1 MTHDSAVAIMHSF
14 YFWMRVNSAVRKRE
28 ERVLNAPL
36 RENGAILHAGSDAR
50 KQEIRARPPLKGL
63 KEQDYTAPLGG
74 EGVP

>member
-1 MTHDSAVAIMHSF
+1 MHSF

-36 RENGAILHAGSDAR
+36 RGNGAILHAGSDAR

-63 KEQDYTAPLGG
+63 KEHDPDPKEPEPKAEQSQELKAKS
-74 EGVP
+74 